1 MRAIALLSTL
11 ALFATAQDPG
21 ETAAEADRLFEI
33 ATNGSPRIRSQAAAR
48 LAKLGEAGTERVRLQ
63 LKEPDGY
70 LELGPALYE
79 ALVQFEASALRAQVW
94 QTLEDDKNPW
104 RPAGARA
111 LAKDPKLE
119 EAARFKALVRD
130 RISAVRAEA
139 IAGVAAG
146 SESDAIQTLT
156 PLLEDSNGR
165 VRRRAATSLA
175 KLGQH
180 SALAWLIE
188 DLRRDDSWFD
198 MRLGRIARAEAAQ
211 ALGSI
216 LGRDAISDYS
226 TRKGPDSEENLAAIT
241 GIEER
246 CKALAGD
253 SWPTLPDIALAPSS
267 VEDEALG
274 VELRSCRHGEI
285 LLRWTSDDHLII
297 GEGTTR
303 VLPLPEGTTARLV
316 THATA
321 ALELLADDLSY
332 GDPGCDL
339 ERYHIKLPGA
349 ARSTTIQLS
358 KGPQA
363 VPDLR
368 PEALHSLAKA
378 MIVSAAEAGLG
389 DRWDELLEVT
399 FESLGGPLPD

>member
-1 MRAIALLSTL
+1 MRAIALLSAL
-11 ALFATAQDPG
+11 AIFAPIQDAD
-21 ETAAEADRLFEI
+21 EAEAERLYEI

-48 LAKLGEAGTERVRLQ
+48 LARLGEAGAARVQSQ
-63 LKEPDGY
+63 LKLKDGY
-70 LELGPALYE
+70 LGLGPALYE
-79 ALVQFEASALRAQVW
+79 ALIQFEDLSFRAEVW
-94 QTLEDDKNPW
+94 ESLDDARNPW

-111 LAKDPKLE
+111 LAKEPKLE
-119 EAARFKALVRD
+119 EAARFQTLVQD

-146 SESDAIQTLT
+146 AEAEAIQTLT

-165 VRRRAATSLA
+165 VRRRAAASLS

-216 LGRDAISDYS
+216 LGRDAIASYS
-226 TRKGPDSEENLAAIT
+226 TRKGPDSEENLAAIAA
-241 GIEER
+241 IEER
-246 CKALAGD
+246 CRALAGD
-253 SWPTLPDIALAPSS
+253 SWPTLPDIARAPGP
-267 VEDEALG
+267 VEGEVIG

-285 LLRWTSDDHLII
+285 LLRWTSDDRLII
-297 GEGTTR
+297 GEGDTR
-303 VLPLPEGTTARLV
+303 ILPLPEGTTARLF
-316 THATA
+316 THATS
-321 ALELLADDLSY
+321 ALKAIGDDLSY

-339 ERYHIKLPGA
+339 ERYHIKLPGS

-363 VPDLR
+363 VLDLR
-368 PEALHSLAKA
+368 PEALHPLAKA
-378 MIVSAAEAGLG
+378 MIVSAAKVGIG
-389 DRWDELLEVT
+389 NRWDKTVEVT